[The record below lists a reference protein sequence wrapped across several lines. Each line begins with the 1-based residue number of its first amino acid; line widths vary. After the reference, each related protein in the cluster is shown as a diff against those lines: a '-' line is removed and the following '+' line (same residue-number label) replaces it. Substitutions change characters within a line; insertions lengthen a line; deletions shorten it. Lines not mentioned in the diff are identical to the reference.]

1 MSVTVITSQTISL
14 SGLKAT
20 HAAANASG
28 STVVNTGKT
37 FLSIINADSGAITAT
52 FDDPNPCNFGFSHDV
67 ALVVSAGTTQLVG
80 PFPIG
85 RFNDASGNLAVSF
98 SAVDGVTVAALELA

>member
-1 MSVTVITSQTISL
+1 MSVTAITSQTISL
-14 SGLKAT
+14 TGLNAT

-37 FLSIINADSGAITAT
+37 FLSVINADSAAMTITIDSPTA
-52 FDDPNPCNFGFSHDV
+52 CNQGSTHDV
-67 ALVVSAGTTQLVG
+67 AVSVSAGTTQLIG

-85 RFNDASGNLAVSF
+85 RFNDSDGNLAVTF
-98 SAVDGVTVAALELA
+98 SAVDSVTIAALELA

>member
-1 MSVTVITSQTISL
+1 MSVTAITSQTISL
-14 SGLKAT
+14 AGLKVA

-37 FLSIINADSGAITAT
+37 MLSVVNADSGPITVTVDSPTPCSQGAT
-52 FDDPNPCNFGFSHDV
+52 HDV
-67 ALVVSAGTTQLVG
+67 AVSVSAGTTQLIG

-85 RFNDASGNLAVSF
+85 RFNDSDGNIAVTF
-98 SAVDGVTVAALELA
+98 SAVDSVTIAALELA